1 MDQLKT
7 QLVMLQDKLNE
18 SQRQEMQQ
26 ASQAQNPFATTKNK
40 YFDNFAKSKADDMP
54 AGATQS
60 LNTPNYGVQSGTA
73 FQGGRGQ
80 TKGALPQTQSKGP
93 RAELDRL
100 RQERSELVAT
110 GCYTDDDPLI
120 QEMDRQIAS
129 TQARLS

>member
-1 MDQLKT
+1 
-7 QLVMLQDKLNE
+7 
-18 SQRQEMQQ
+18 
-26 ASQAQNPFATTKNK
+26 
-40 YFDNFAKSKADDMP
+40 MP

-73 FQGGRGQ
+73 IQGGRGQ
-80 TKGALPQTQSKGP
+80 TKGPLPQTQSKGP